1 MSCQL
6 SPGCQGCQ
14 NCQALPGAVR
24 CCQGHCHMTVTA
36 AVKLLS
42 GCCQAAVR
50 AVRLDHPRRDRG
62 NLGNTNG

>member
-1 MSCQL
+1 MWLASARRRGSTDRPTSDHDL

-14 NCQALPGAVR
+14 NCQALSGVVR
-24 CCQGHCHMTVTA
+24 CCQGHCHMTATA

-50 AVRLDHPRRDRG
+50 A
-62 NLGNTNG
+62 